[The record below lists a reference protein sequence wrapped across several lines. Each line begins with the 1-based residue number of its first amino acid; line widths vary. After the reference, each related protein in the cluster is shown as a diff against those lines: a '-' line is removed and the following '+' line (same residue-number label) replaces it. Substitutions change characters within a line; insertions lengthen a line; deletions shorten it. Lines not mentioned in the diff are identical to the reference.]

1 MRNHFSV
8 ILLAVICVGCVHQE
22 STGNVTLQQ
31 RAGEMPALRDIIGV
45 THVNG
50 RYYLADEDFLNE
62 GAEQIL
68 ALGSRV
74 IKVWFHKPQESYSF
88 NSKWRQMAGPARGW
102 QEHRYLQGQFDWAGP
117 VFC

>member
-1 MRNHFSV
+1 MRNYFSA
-8 ILLAVICVGCVHQE
+8 ILLAVICIGCVPQE
-22 STGNVTLQQ
+22 NRGNVITDQSA
-31 RAGEMPALRDIIGV
+31 RKRRELRNIIGV

-50 RYYLADEDFLNE
+50 RYYLTDEDFLNE

-88 NSKWRQMAGPARGW
+88 NSKWRQMAGFARG
-102 QEHRYLQGQFDWAGP
+102 
-117 VFC
+117 